1 MTNQAQAQN
10 NIQLVDEEQVIDYLK
25 EHTDFFTGHSDLLA
39 EIEIPHESG
48 TAISLI
54 ERQLSVLRSKN
65 KNLDGRLR
73 DLMTAAHENQR
84 LNESL
89 QQLAINLFMSES
101 LDDVIATVIEELK
114 SKLETDFVTIYFLT
128 GDSKKITQQPERY
141 LDEND
146 AELEQFSKLFEDK
159 RLQCG
164 RLSDEQIKLL
174 FADEAENIGSG
185 AVIPLA
191 DTHVFGLMGIGG
203 RDEQRYH
210 PGMGT
215 EYLQKL
221 ADLVSAAV
229 KRFLD

>member
-10 NIQLVDEEQVIDYLK
+10 DIQLIDEDQVIEYLK
-25 EHTDFFTGHSDLLA
+25 EHNDFFIGHSDLLA

-48 TAISLI
+48 SAISLI

-89 QQLAINLFMSES
+89 QQLAINLFMAES

-114 SKLETDFVTIYFLT
+114 SKLETDFVSIYFLT
-128 GDSKKITQQPERY
+128 ADSKKIKQQSERY
-141 LDEND
+141 LNDSDER
-146 AELEQFSKLFEDK
+146 LEPFRKLFEDK
-159 RLQCG
+159 RIQCG
-164 RLSDEQIKLL
+164 RLSKEQIKLL
-174 FADEAENIGSG
+174 FADDAKDIGSG
-185 AVIPLA
+185 AIIPLA
-191 DTHVFGLMGIGG
+191 DTNVFGLMGIGG

-221 ADLVSAAV
+221 ADLVSAAI

>member
-1 MTNQAQAQN
+1 MTNQAQAKN
-10 NIQLVDEEQVIDYLK
+10 EIQLIDEDQVIEYLK
-25 EHTDFFTGHSDLLA
+25 EHTDFFIGHSELLA

-48 TAISLI
+48 SAISLI

-65 KNLDGRLR
+65 KNLDHRLR

-89 QQLAINLFMSES
+89 QQLAINLFMAES

-114 SKLETDFVTIYFLT
+114 SKLETDYVSIYFLSR
-128 GDSKKITQQPERY
+128 DEKKIKQQPERY
-141 LDEND
+141 INEND
-146 AELEQFSKLFEDK
+146 EQLELFSKLFEDK
-159 RLQCG
+159 RIQCG
-164 RLSDEQIKLL
+164 RLSKEQIKLL
-174 FADEAENIGSG
+174 FVDDAEDVGSG
-185 AVIPLA
+185 AMVPLA
-191 DTHVFGLMGIGG
+191 DTRVFGIMGIGG
-203 RDEQRYH
+203 RDAQRYH

-221 ADLVSAAV
+221 ADLISASV

>member
-10 NIQLVDEEQVIDYLK
+10 NIQLIDEEQVIDYLK
-25 EHTDFFTGHSDLLA
+25 EHTDFFIGNSELLA

-65 KNLDGRLR
+65 KNLDSRLR

-89 QQLAINLFMSES
+89 QQLAINLFNSES

-114 SKLETDFVTIYFLT
+114 TRLETDFVSIYFLS
-128 GDSKKITQQPERY
+128 GDSKKVEQQPERY
-141 LDEND
+141 LNETDEQ
-146 AELEQFSKLFEDK
+146 LKLFSKLFEDK
-159 RLQCG
+159 KIQCG
-164 RLSDEQIKLL
+164 RLSKKQIKLL
-174 FADEAENIGSG
+174 FADDAKEIGSG

-191 DTHVFGLMGIGG
+191 DTNVFGLMGIGG
-203 RDEQRYH
+203 RDAQRYH

-221 ADLVSAAV
+221 SDLIAASV